1 MRNEAQRQIDAYNK
15 RIRRAQEKGYGI
27 GIAPLS
33 IKGVEL
39 VYTTKKDV
47 KKLLDTISK
56 AVSSTL
62 TSQEYERSLAKTN
75 EASRNYLLY
84 GVVESKSNAGN
95 LLLDIA
101 SSMAVPD
108 DIGKFPTERG
118 RLNKQIGLVEGQ
130 GEENLEAIS
139 KWITGNEARANL
151 WYDNYFKAIDNAKDM
166 YYGDD
171 EANRLLD
178 EIAHIVR
185 GLNLQEYTV
194 GQLAFGER
202 LAITYIYPT
211 EGDDSYIENLVG
223 IRDIWETISNG

>member
-1 MRNEAQRQIDAYNK
+1 MQRKIDAYNK
-15 RIRRAQEKGYGI
+15 RIRRAQAKGYGI
-27 GIAPLS
+27 GLVPLS

-39 VYTTKKDV
+39 VYTTKKEI
-47 KKLLDTISK
+47 KIFLSTISN

-62 TSQEYERSLAKTN
+62 SSQGYERSLAKTN

-84 GVVESKSNAGN
+84 GVVDSKSNAGN

-101 SSMAVPD
+101 SSMAVPEE
-108 DIGKFPTERG
+108 IGKFPTERG
-118 RLNKQIGLVEGQ
+118 RLNKQIGLVEGHGQ
-130 GEENLEAIS
+130 ENLEAINR
-139 KWITGNEARANL
+139 WIIGNEARANL

-185 GLNLQEYTV
+185 GLNLQEYSV

-202 LAITYIYPT
+202 VAIAYIYPT

-223 IRDIWETISNG
+223 IRDIWETIANG